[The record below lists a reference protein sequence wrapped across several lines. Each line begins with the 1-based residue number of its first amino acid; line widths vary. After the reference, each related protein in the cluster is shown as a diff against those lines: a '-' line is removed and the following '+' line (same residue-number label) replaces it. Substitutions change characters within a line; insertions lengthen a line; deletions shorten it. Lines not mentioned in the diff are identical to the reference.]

1 MRIGNREFDTENGVY
16 VMGILNVTPD
26 SFSDGG
32 RWLERGRGAPSG
44 GQNGR
49 RGRCHHRHRR
59 RVHPPRP
66 QAVGARG
73 GGRARAAVI
82 AAVKRETGLPVSVDT
97 YRHET
102 ARLALEA
109 GADMVNDIWGLRY
122 DGGEMARLIA
132 QSGAACCLMHNRKS
146 AEYSDFM
153 PELLEGLRGTLD
165 LAAAAGIARERII
178 LDPGIGFAKS
188 CEQNLTAMHRLDEL
202 AALGCPVLL
211 AASRKSVIGLSLGLP
226 VEERLEGTLATTA
239 IGVLRGAAFVR
250 VHDVKE
256 NLRAARMALAIRR
269 EARPVKGLDEIR
281 IDGLEAL
288 CEPRRLPRGNAAG
301 AEIPR
306 LDAAVPQHAAGGAR
320 RRAGSLGTLRRGLR
334 IRDGLSEGAHL
345 ETHRGRGRSRQRG
358 RAAALAA
365 HRGAEL

>member
-1 MRIGNREFDTENGVY
+1 MRIGDREFDTENGVY

-32 RWLERGRGAPSG
+32 RWLERDAALRQAAKMAAEGAAIIDIG
-44 GQNGR
+44 GESTRPG
-49 RGRCHHRHRR
+49 HR
-59 RVHPPRP
+59 P
-66 QAVGARG
+66 VGAEEEA
-73 GGRARAAVI
+73 ARVLPVI

-146 AEYSDFM
+146 AEYRDFM
-153 PELLEGLRGTLD
+153 PELLEDLRGTLD

-239 IGVLRGAAFVR
+239 IGVLRGATFVR

-269 EARPVKGLDEIR
+269 EARPG
-281 IDGLEAL
+281 
-288 CEPRRLPRGNAAG
+288 
-301 AEIPR
+301 
-306 LDAAVPQHAAGGAR
+306 
-320 RRAGSLGTLRRGLR
+320 
-334 IRDGLSEGAHL
+334 EGA
-345 ETHRGRGRSRQRG
+345 
-358 RAAALAA
+358 
-365 HRGAEL
+365 

>member
-32 RWLERGRGAPSG
+32 RWLERDAALRQAAKMAAEGAAIIDIG
-44 GQNGR
+44 GESTRPG
-49 RGRCHHRHRR
+49 HR
-59 RVHPPRP
+59 P
-66 QAVGARG
+66 VGAEEEA
-73 GGRARAAVI
+73 ARVLPVI

-109 GADMVNDIWGLRY
+109 GADMINDIWGLRY

-226 VEERLEGTLATTA
+226 VQERLEGTLATTA
-239 IGVLRGAAFVR
+239 IGVLQGAAFVR

-269 EARPVKGLDEIR
+269 EARPG
-281 IDGLEAL
+281 
-288 CEPRRLPRGNAAG
+288 
-301 AEIPR
+301 
-306 LDAAVPQHAAGGAR
+306 
-320 RRAGSLGTLRRGLR
+320 
-334 IRDGLSEGAHL
+334 EGA
-345 ETHRGRGRSRQRG
+345 
-358 RAAALAA
+358 
-365 HRGAEL
+365 

>member
-32 RWLERGRGAPSG
+32 RWLERDAALRQAAKMAAEGAAIIDIG
-44 GQNGR
+44 GESTRPG
-49 RGRCHHRHRR
+49 HR
-59 RVHPPRP
+59 P
-66 QAVGARG
+66 VGAEEEA
-73 GGRARAAVI
+73 ARVLPVI

-102 ARLALEA
+102 ACLALEA
-109 GADMVNDIWGLRY
+109 GADMINDIWGLRY

-146 AEYSDFM
+146 AEYRGFM
-153 PELLEGLRGTLD
+153 PELLEDLRGTLD

-188 CEQNLTAMHRLDEL
+188 CGQNLTAMHRLDEL

-239 IGVLRGAAFVR
+239 IGVLQGATFVR

-269 EARPVKGLDEIR
+269 EARPG
-281 IDGLEAL
+281 
-288 CEPRRLPRGNAAG
+288 
-301 AEIPR
+301 
-306 LDAAVPQHAAGGAR
+306 
-320 RRAGSLGTLRRGLR
+320 
-334 IRDGLSEGAHL
+334 EGA
-345 ETHRGRGRSRQRG
+345 
-358 RAAALAA
+358 
-365 HRGAEL
+365 

>member
-1 MRIGNREFDTENGVY
+1 MRIGSREFDTENGVY

-32 RWLERGRGAPSG
+32 RWLERDAALRQAAKMAAEGAAIIDIG
-44 GQNGR
+44 GESTRPG
-49 RGRCHHRHRR
+49 HR
-59 RVHPPRP
+59 P
-66 QAVGARG
+66 VGAEEEA
-73 GGRARAAVI
+73 ARVLPVI

-109 GADMVNDIWGLRY
+109 GADMINDIWGLRY

-146 AEYSDFM
+146 AEYRDFM
-153 PELLEGLRGTLD
+153 PELLEDLRGTLD

-188 CEQNLTAMHRLDEL
+188 CEQNLTAMHRLGEL

-239 IGVLRGAAFVR
+239 IGVLRGATFVR

-269 EARPVKGLDEIR
+269 EARPG
-281 IDGLEAL
+281 
-288 CEPRRLPRGNAAG
+288 
-301 AEIPR
+301 
-306 LDAAVPQHAAGGAR
+306 
-320 RRAGSLGTLRRGLR
+320 
-334 IRDGLSEGAHL
+334 EGA
-345 ETHRGRGRSRQRG
+345 
-358 RAAALAA
+358 
-365 HRGAEL
+365 

>member
-32 RWLERGRGAPSG
+32 RWLERDAALRQAAKMAAEGAAIIDIG
-44 GQNGR
+44 GEST
-49 RGRCHHRHRR
+49 
-59 RVHPPRP
+59 RP
-66 QAVGARG
+66 GHSPVGAEEEA
-73 GGRARAAVI
+73 ARVLPVI

-146 AEYSDFM
+146 AEYRDFM
-153 PELLEGLRGTLD
+153 PELLEDLRGTLD

-239 IGVLRGAAFVR
+239 IGVLQGATFVR

-269 EARPVKGLDEIR
+269 EARPG
-281 IDGLEAL
+281 
-288 CEPRRLPRGNAAG
+288 
-301 AEIPR
+301 
-306 LDAAVPQHAAGGAR
+306 
-320 RRAGSLGTLRRGLR
+320 
-334 IRDGLSEGAHL
+334 EGA
-345 ETHRGRGRSRQRG
+345 
-358 RAAALAA
+358 
-365 HRGAEL
+365 

>member
-32 RWLERGRGAPSG
+32 RWLERDAALRQAAKMAAEGAAIIDIG
-44 GQNGR
+44 GESTRPG
-49 RGRCHHRHRR
+49 HR
-59 RVHPPRP
+59 P
-66 QAVGARG
+66 VGAEEEA
-73 GGRARAAVI
+73 ARVLPVI

-109 GADMVNDIWGLRY
+109 GADMINDIWGLRY

-146 AEYSDFM
+146 AEYRGFM
-153 PELLEGLRGTLD
+153 PELLEDLRGTLD

-239 IGVLRGAAFVR
+239 IGVLQGATFVR

-269 EARPVKGLDEIR
+269 EARPG
-281 IDGLEAL
+281 
-288 CEPRRLPRGNAAG
+288 
-301 AEIPR
+301 
-306 LDAAVPQHAAGGAR
+306 
-320 RRAGSLGTLRRGLR
+320 
-334 IRDGLSEGAHL
+334 EGA
-345 ETHRGRGRSRQRG
+345 
-358 RAAALAA
+358 
-365 HRGAEL
+365 

>member
-1 MRIGNREFDTENGVY
+1 MRIGSREFDTENGVY

-32 RWLERGRGAPSG
+32 RWLERDAALRQAAKMAAEGAAIIDIG
-44 GQNGR
+44 GESTRPG
-49 RGRCHHRHRR
+49 HR
-59 RVHPPRP
+59 P
-66 QAVGARG
+66 VGAEEEA
-73 GGRARAAVI
+73 ARVLPVI

-109 GADMVNDIWGLRY
+109 GADMINDIWGLRY

-146 AEYSDFM
+146 AEYRDFM
-153 PELLEGLRGTLD
+153 PELLEDLRGTLD
-165 LAAAAGIARERII
+165 LAAAAGIARDRII

-239 IGVLRGAAFVR
+239 IGVLRGATFVR

-269 EARPVKGLDEIR
+269 EARPG
-281 IDGLEAL
+281 
-288 CEPRRLPRGNAAG
+288 
-301 AEIPR
+301 
-306 LDAAVPQHAAGGAR
+306 
-320 RRAGSLGTLRRGLR
+320 
-334 IRDGLSEGAHL
+334 EGA
-345 ETHRGRGRSRQRG
+345 
-358 RAAALAA
+358 
-365 HRGAEL
+365 

>member
-32 RWLERGRGAPSG
+32 RWLERDAALRQAAKMAAEGAAIIDIG
-44 GQNGR
+44 GESTRPG
-49 RGRCHHRHRR
+49 HR
-59 RVHPPRP
+59 P
-66 QAVGARG
+66 VGAEEEA
-73 GGRARAAVI
+73 ARVLPVI

-109 GADMVNDIWGLRY
+109 GADMINDIWGLRY

-132 QSGAACCLMHNRKS
+132 QSGAACCLIHNRKS
-146 AEYSDFM
+146 AEYRDFM
-153 PELLEGLRGTLD
+153 PELLEDLRGTLD

-188 CEQNLTAMHRLDEL
+188 CEQNLTAMHRLGEL

-239 IGVLRGAAFVR
+239 IGVLRGATFVR

-269 EARPVKGLDEIR
+269 EARPG
-281 IDGLEAL
+281 
-288 CEPRRLPRGNAAG
+288 
-301 AEIPR
+301 
-306 LDAAVPQHAAGGAR
+306 
-320 RRAGSLGTLRRGLR
+320 
-334 IRDGLSEGAHL
+334 EGA
-345 ETHRGRGRSRQRG
+345 
-358 RAAALAA
+358 
-365 HRGAEL
+365 